1 MRPQFLYAPVKYLMG
16 PLIEWSHNSNKT
28 LDRIHYILI
37 NKKRQITKRN
47 TRDLFPYLN
56 LNLKGISLLLKT
68 EKVLFL
74 LSFLI
79 LYKKLSG
86 ITFLELAF
94 LLYFL
99 RREGLSFHTKKT
111 FDNYSF
117 INAH

>member
-1 MRPQFLYAPVKYLMG
+1 MRPLT
-16 PLIEWSHNSNKT
+16 EWSHNSNKT
-28 LDRIHYILI
+28 LDRIRYILI

-47 TRDLFPYLN
+47 TRDIFLYLN
-56 LNLKGISLLLKT
+56 LNLKCISLSLKT

-79 LYKKLSG
+79 LYQKLSG

-99 RREGLSFHTKKT
+99 SREALSFHTQKT
-111 FDNYSF
+111 F
-117 INAH
+117 